1 MATDLPKN
9 NSCNSFLPT
18 TWATPV
24 VDMELLQVLC
34 AQASAGS
41 SSPAPGNKKNTG
53 ESSQSEIKCGV
64 LSLFCNFSAYWYFC
78 FQFHNLC
85 FGHAQTIHVW
95 FTLVGGHLHLSYHP
109 SWAIKSYCSGMDPW
123 VTGFNILCI
132 TTILSIWDHWSLFS
146 NNKPDDT
153 WIYES
158 KKTSYGFIVGCVRRI
173 WIIQWS
179 HWWCAYSTFP
189 FKLKNHR
196 GGTQILKRQATK
208 PALGPGRGVCANS
221 QIMSNQA

>member
-18 TWATPV
+18 TLATPV

-41 SSPAPGNKKNTG
+41 SSPAPGKKKHRWIPSIWNQVWCPKSFLSTFLLTG
-53 ESSQSEIKCGV
+53 ISVFNFTIFVLDMLKLSKCVVYTG
-64 LSLFCNFSAYWYFC
+64 
-78 FQFHNLC
+78 
-85 FGHAQTIHVW
+85 
-95 FTLVGGHLHLSYHP
+95 GGHLHLSNHP

-123 VTGFNILCI
+123 VTGFNICI

-158 KKTSYGFIVGCVRRI
+158 KKAIIWLHSWMLKENMNHPMVPLMMCIFNLSIQTEKPCWRYPNLEATSYQTCVGAGAGCL
-173 WIIQWS
+173 
-179 HWWCAYSTFP
+179 C
-189 FKLKNHR
+189 K
-196 GGTQILKRQATK
+196 
-208 PALGPGRGVCANS
+208 
-221 QIMSNQA
+221 